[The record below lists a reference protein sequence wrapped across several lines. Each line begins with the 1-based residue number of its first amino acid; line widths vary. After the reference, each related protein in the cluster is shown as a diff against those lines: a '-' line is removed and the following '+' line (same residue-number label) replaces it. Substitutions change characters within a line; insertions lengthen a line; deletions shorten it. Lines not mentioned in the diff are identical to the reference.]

1 MILTLQYNFNES
13 MASVRRHLAS
23 LGLAVVLCHVVM
35 QVLVPAALC
44 CQKQS
49 VETGPRAEAHE
60 CCPEG
65 SHAGKVCPMHG
76 KRTGKQKSSDSDCAV
91 QPLAD
96 LHDVLM
102 SLSIGGMVPTPS
114 ELARPV
120 GSESAPVIA
129 QPAASLVSPVPLGP
143 PPRA

>member
-1 MILTLQYNFNES
+1 

-44 CQKQS
+44 CQEPLTAS
-49 VETGPRAEAHE
+49 GTRAAARE

-65 SHAGKVCPMHG
+65 SHPGKICPMHG
-76 KRTGKQKSSDSDCAV
+76 SRAAQQKKSTDADCAV
-91 QPLAD
+91 QPLVD
-96 LHDVLM
+96 LHDLLM
-102 SLSIGGMVPTPS
+102 MLSAGGVVPTLV
-114 ELARPV
+114 ELARPA
-120 GSESAPVIA
+120 GSESAPATVL
-129 QPAASLVSPVPLGP
+129 PAVSLVSPVPLGP

>member
-1 MILTLQYNFNES
+1 

-44 CQKQS
+44 CQKPLTTAGS
-49 VETGPRAEAHE
+49 RATAHE

-65 SHAGKVCPMHG
+65 SHSGKVCPMRSQAG
-76 KRTGKQKSSDSDCAV
+76 QQKKSADPDCAV
-91 QPLAD
+91 QPLVD

-102 SLSIGGMVPTPS
+102 LLSTGGVVPTLVA
-114 ELARPV
+114 LARPA
-120 GSESAPVIA
+120 GSESAPATVL
-129 QPAASLVSPVPLGP
+129 PAVALVSPVPLGP

>member
-1 MILTLQYNFNES
+1 

-44 CQKQS
+44 CQKPLTTS
-49 VETGPRAEAHE
+49 GSRATAHE

-65 SHAGKVCPMHG
+65 AHPGKVCPMRSQAG
-76 KRTGKQKSSDSDCAV
+76 QQKKSTDPDCAV
-91 QPLAD
+91 QPLVD

-102 SLSIGGMVPTPS
+102 LLSTGGVVPTLV
-114 ELARPV
+114 ELARPA
-120 GSESAPVIA
+120 GSEPT
-129 QPAASLVSPVPLGP
+129 PATGLPAVALVSPVPPGR

>member
-1 MILTLQYNFNES
+1 

-44 CQKQS
+44 CQNQS
-49 VETGPRAEAHE
+49 VETSTRAEAHE

-65 SHAGKVCPMHG
+65 SHPGKVCPMHG
-76 KRTGKQKSSDSDCAV
+76 KRTGKQKSSGSDCAV

-96 LHDVLM
+96 LHNVLM
-102 SLSIGGMVPTPS
+102 SLSIGGVVPTLVG
-114 ELARPV
+114 LARPA
-120 GSESAPVIA
+120 GSESAPA
-129 QPAASLVSPVPLGP
+129 TELPAVALVSSVPLGP

>member
-1 MILTLQYNFNES
+1 

-44 CQKQS
+44 CQKPLTAS
-49 VETGPRAEAHE
+49 GSRASAHE

-65 SHAGKVCPMHG
+65 SHPGKVCPMHG
-76 KRTGKQKSSDSDCAV
+76 TRAGQQKKSADPDCAV
-91 QPLAD
+91 QPLVD
-96 LHDVLM
+96 LHDLLM
-102 SLSIGGMVPTPS
+102 TLSTGGVVPTLV
-114 ELARPV
+114 ELAPSCRFR
-120 GSESAPVIA
+120 ESAPATV
-129 QPAASLVSPVPLGP
+129 QPAVSLVSPVPLGP